1 MMHYYLEKGHSI
13 KELLNLSYTEKIF
26 MIASMEVTGE
36 EMEKRAPDAYLA
48 SSLSFWRS
56 LCLA

>member
-36 EMEKRAPDAYLA
+36 EISKAYGEQKH
-48 SSLSFWRS
+48 
-56 LCLA
+56 